1 MTLPPD
7 HDPLGPER
15 NSPDSPRGSNADDA
29 SARPRLSRIE
39 EEVERLRRSPTP
51 TRDGGRS
58 VKSCMPSTVSIIEYM
73 VSSMAMSR

>member
-15 NSPDSPRGSNADDA
+15 HSPDSPRGSDADGA

-39 EEVERLRRSPTP
+39 EEVER
-51 TRDGGRS
+51 
-58 VKSCMPSTVSIIEYM
+58 EE
-73 VSSMAMSR
+73 